1 MVGDN
6 FRKSRLWA
14 VLKPFIGIA
23 AAVGLNIFFNRMMGR
38 FHIPLFMDNVGTL
51 LAAALG
57 GYLPGIL
64 TGYLTN
70 FINMTADVENVYYA
84 SLSVLIAT
92 AGAFFY
98 KRGMFDKL
106 WKTILTIPV
115 FAFIGG
121 ALGSLLT
128 YCIYGFGMGEGISAP
143 FARALLEKGTLSVFT
158 AQLISDVVIDLIDKT
173 INVLIVFVIL
183 KIIPDKVKNPMG
195 LSCWQQRPITQ
206 ADKVKID
213 KNKIRGMSLSAK
225 ISIVVA
231 FVMIVIAFVTTS
243 ISCVFY
249 HSFAIE
255 QFSETGVRTAQL
267 AASVIDGDRVDEY
280 LDQGKDY
287 GGYRDAVMHLKN
299 LLSTTPELEYVYAYR
314 IENDGCHVLFDLG
327 SDGLERSKPGD
338 MIPFDE
344 SFAPYLNKLKRGEII
359 DSIVTDATYGWL
371 LTNYE
376 PVYNSKGKCVCYA
389 ATDISMA
396 AIRLHEISFLA
407 KVLSLF
413 VGFFLLILAFCI
425 WLAKYSIIYP
435 IDAMTLVAEEFA
447 SDTAGDR
454 ARSLKALSDLDI
466 RTGDEVENLYS
477 SMNVMMEE
485 SVQQMEHIKEKGEE
499 LSKMQN
505 GLITVLADIVESR
518 DKKTGQHIKK
528 TAAYTRFLL
537 QCMMNAGIHADIIN
551 PEYIESVANSAPL
564 HDIGKIVVSDTILN
578 KNGRLTDEEFEKM
591 KSHTTA
597 GKEMIQKTMD
607 LVSDPGYLSEAE
619 GLAAYHHEK
628 WDGSGYP
635 NGLSG
640 EEIPLSARVMAVSDV
655 LDALLSKRSYK
666 EPYTFEQAVDIIKEG
681 SGKHFDP
688 TIIRV
693 FLEHLPEIK
702 DIADKQ
708 DQEYTITS

>member
-1 MVGDN
+1 MVGEKKKHN
-6 FRKSRLWA
+6 RIWA
-14 VLKPFIGIA
+14 VLKPFLGIA
-23 AAVGLNIFFNRMMGR
+23 AAVALNIFCNRMMGL
-38 FHIPLFMDNVGTL
+38 FHIPLFMDNMGTL

-57 GYLPGIL
+57 GYLPGII

-70 FINMTADVENVYYA
+70 FINMTANIENVYYA

-98 KRGMFDKL
+98 KKGFFDKL
-106 WKTILTIPV
+106 WKTLLTIPV
-115 FAFIGG
+115 FALIGG

-143 FARALLEKGTLSVFT
+143 FARALLEKGTLSVFM
-158 AQLISDVVIDLIDKT
+158 AQFISDVVIDLIDKT
-173 INVLIVFVIL
+173 INVLLVFVIL
-183 KIIPDKVKNPMG
+183 HLIPAGVKNPMG
-195 LSCWQQRPITQ
+195 FSCWQQQPITQ

-213 KNKIRGMSLSAK
+213 KNKIRGMSLGGK
-225 ISIVVA
+225 ISIVVS

-255 QFSETGVRTAQL
+255 QFTETGVRTAQL
-267 AASVIDGDRVDEY
+267 AASVVNGDRVDEFIEK
-280 LDQGKDY
+280 G
-287 GGYRDAVMHLKN
+287 RDADGYNDIIMRLN
-299 LLSTTPELEYVYAYR
+299 NILATTPELEYVYAYR
-314 IENDGCHVLFDLG
+314 IENDGCHVLFDLNSKG
-327 SDGLERSKPGD
+327 VERSHAGD
-338 MIPFDE
+338 VIAFDE
-344 SFAPYLNKLKRGEII
+344 SFMPYINKLRRGELI
-359 DSIVTDATYGWL
+359 DSIVSDDKYGWL
-371 LTNYE
+371 LTSYE

-389 ATDISMA
+389 ATDISMS

-447 SDTAGDR
+447 SDTEKDR
-454 ARSLKALSDLDI
+454 KRSLKALSRLGI
-466 RTGDEVENLYS
+466 RTGDEIENMYS

-485 SVQQMEHIKEKGEE
+485 SVQQMDNIKKQGEE

-537 QCMMNAGIHADIIN
+537 QCMMNEGIHTDIIN
-551 PEYIESVANSAPL
+551 PDYIESVANSAPL

-591 KSHTTA
+591 KFHTTA

-607 LVSDPGYLSEAE
+607 LVSNPGYLSEAE

-635 NGLSG
+635 NGISG

-655 LDALLSKRSYK
+655 LDALLSRRSYK
-666 EPYTFEQAVDIIKEG
+666 EPYTFEQAVNIIKEG

-688 TIIRV
+688 TIIKV
-693 FLEHLPEIK
+693 FLEHLDEIK
-702 DIADKQ
+702 EIADKQ
-708 DQEYTITS
+708 EQEFTIIS